1 MVKLVGFAV
10 PSPEFDEDMYIVP
23 EDNRTVPLCVDVG
36 VVPFEPTEYTI
47 TSKSKDPP
55 DAQG

>member
-1 MVKLVGFAV
+1 
-10 PSPEFDEDMYIVP
+10 MYIVP

-36 VVPFEPTEYTI
+36 VVPSEPTEYII
-47 TSKSKDPP
+47 TSKSKNPP